1 MVRRVRQSA
10 SRRLNSPSLAAHAR
24 EARAPATRAW
34 ELAVRW
40 LAAQDRSEQE
50 IRARLTARGFP
61 QGTIN
66 STLRRLHHLHYLD
79 DRRTALGTAERAA
92 RDGHGSEYVRAQLLA
107 KGVAE
112 ALIDE
117 AIAAA
122 FADELQLAR
131 RAFTRRYPV
140 PPERQADR
148 AKAARYLL
156 GRGFPEDVVFAIV
169 GEPC

>member
-1 MVRRVRQSA
+1 MVRAVSQTP
-10 SRRLNSPSLAAHAR
+10 SRRLKSPSRA
-24 EARAPATRAW
+24 ARAGEEPDPATRAW
-34 ELAVRW
+34 EQAVRW
-40 LAAQDRSEQE
+40 LAAQERTEQE
-50 IRARLTARGFP
+50 IRARLAARDFP
-61 QGTIN
+61 ERVIDATV
-66 STLRRLHHLHYLD
+66 RRLQHLHYLD

-92 RDGHGSEYVRAQLLA
+92 RDGHGSEYVRSQLLG

-117 AIAAA
+117 VIGAA

-140 PPERQADR
+140 APERPGDR

-156 GRGFPEDVVFAIV
+156 GRGFPEDVVFAIL